1 MITSDLALIGTTIH
15 RVAQLIQQRIDNEI
29 GDSGLTRLSWMGAAH
44 VEDSPGLTI
53 GDLAGRLEV
62 GRATAGQLVDRMVQ
76 GGWAER
82 WASPDDRR
90 SQIVTATP
98 KAGAARA
105 DQVAAWALGKGESG
119 MEKVIVARQDVF
131 QNCGERIPFAI
142 CQIGQAQDMAAGL
155 AENAPLAMR
164 STRKTLRA
172 DLAAAVRAATDHE
185 FSEQQ
190 WLMKTDD
197 FKEGVRAVS
206 ERRPGDF
213 KGR

>member
-29 GDSGLTRLSWMGAAH
+29 GDSGLTRLSWMAAAH

-62 GRATAGQLVDRMVQ
+62 GRATAGQLVNRMVQ

-98 KAGAARA
+98 KARA
-105 DQVAAWALGKGESG
+105 MLEELAPRQSALEH
-119 MEKVIVARQDVF
+119 EILQDLSADERRILLALL
-131 QNCGERIPFAI
+131 ERIKSR
-142 CQIGQAQDMAAGL
+142 L
-155 AENAPLAMR
+155 
-164 STRKTLRA
+164 
-172 DLAAAVRAATDHE
+172 
-185 FSEQQ
+185 
-190 WLMKTDD
+190 
-197 FKEGVRAVS
+197 
-206 ERRPGDF
+206 
-213 KGR
+213 GR